1 MGKVVTLSDRAREP
15 EAPAST
21 VKVARLEITA
31 CHNQRNHKV
40 GIRP

>member
-21 VKVARLEITA
+21 VKMAHLEITA
-31 CHNQRNHKV
+31 FQSQLNHEV
-40 GIRP
+40 GVRP